1 MEELTIVE
9 AVVED
14 NDRMFSEVVQVR
26 HRMLLRKF
34 EGIEVG
40 QSNGTLITQEIVMFL
55 KNLMQNDRIEMSIM
69 TSILQGYFIPVDSN
83 G

>member
-40 QSNGTLITQEIVMFL
+40 
-55 KNLMQNDRIEMSIM
+55 
-69 TSILQGYFIPVDSN
+69 
-83 G
+83 